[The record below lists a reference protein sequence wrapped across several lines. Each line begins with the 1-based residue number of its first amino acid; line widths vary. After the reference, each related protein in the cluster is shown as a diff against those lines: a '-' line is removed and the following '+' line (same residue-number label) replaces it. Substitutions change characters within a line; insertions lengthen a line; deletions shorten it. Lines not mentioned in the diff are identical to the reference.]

1 MFLSWLRRGSVLGL
15 AMLLL
20 WPASPARA
28 IILLGGDNSANT
40 TDPGSALPWSSV
52 AKLTN
57 SDSSTVAPS
66 AVYLGN
72 GYMLTANHVNLTGLG
87 YVQFEVGGPTYAIDN
102 SYTPYQVVAGV
113 DMKIFK
119 LQSLP
124 APSVTAVTLLTL
136 PIELVAPA
144 YQVGWGVGRDPGESI
159 GDTSVLWGNNSTA
172 TKRWGSNVLKALG
185 TDPYDTLY
193 TILGSDSGTPAGLG
207 ANESAS
213 TVNDSGSGLF
223 QNIGGI
229 WYLVGLTTGVET
241 DGTSNFGNDSVT
253 DPRGDANAFVRI
265 SSYGAAINTAIVPE
279 PSTYALFALGL
290 GVIVLH
296 LRRTRSKA
304 A

>member
-1 MFLSWLRRGSVLGL
+1 
-15 AMLLL
+15 MLLL
-20 WPASPARA
+20 WPASQARA
-28 IILLGGDNSANT
+28 VILLGGNNSANT
-40 TDPGSALPWSSV
+40 TDPGSALPWASV

-57 SDSSTVAPS
+57 STGTTVAPS

-72 GYMLTANHVNLTGLG
+72 GYMLTANHVDMTGLG
-87 YVQFEVGGPTYAIDN
+87 YVQFEPSGPTYAIDN
-102 SYTPYQVVAGV
+102 TYTPYQVVPGV

-119 LQSLP
+119 LQSL
-124 APSVTAVTLLTL
+124 PSVTAVTLLTL
-136 PIELVAPA
+136 PIEQVAPA

-159 GDTSVLWGNNSTA
+159 GDTSVLWGDSTTA
-172 TKRWGSNVLKALG
+172 TKRWGANVLRAVG

-207 ANESAS
+207 ANEAAA

-241 DGTSNFGNDSVT
+241 DGTSNFGNDTTS

-265 SSYGAAINTAIVPE
+265 SSYASAINAAVVPE

-290 GVIVLH
+290 GMVGLH
-296 LRRTRSKA
+296 LRRTRVA
-304 A
+304 R